1 MVLMH
6 SYNTYNISI
15 CARAVFSYIQQ
26 QWTRILKYKVFG
38 QKLFHLGSM
47 GNHDMY
53 NIHSQYFSNEMQWT
67 QVNNVQQETAAPR
80 IFPTSVQCR
89 IRDELQE

>member
-1 MVLMH
+1 
-6 SYNTYNISI
+6 
-15 CARAVFSYIQQ
+15 
-26 QWTRILKYKVFG
+26 
-38 QKLFHLGSM
+38 
-47 GNHDMY
+47 MY

-89 IRDELQE
+89 IRDELEE